1 MDILSTH
8 VYSNERS
15 QLLDIWRFPRM
26 GHPQLSSI
34 LIGFSIINHPIVW
47 ILPGEN
53 HIPSTGRL
61 RWRRKKEMQKSIRS
75 RHGDDFFFFFSEKH
89 GIFMGYGAIHG
100 IFWWKTRELNVAGKA
115 RTKLEVLRGTSALN
129 DGIVHFRVW
138 LPEGMSLSIGT
149 VDWWHII
156 ILWPSHAHSLLL
168 MGISLPVIRIFRGI
182 CIGNMLPDRQFH

>member
-53 HIPSTGRL
+53 HIPALDDWGEEERKRCRNRSGRG
-61 RWRRKKEMQKSIRS
+61 MVMI
-75 RHGDDFFFFFSEKH
+75 FFLAKKH

-100 IFWWKTRELNVAGKA
+100 IFWWKTRELNVAGKT

-138 LPEGMSLSIGT
+138 LPEGMSLSVGT

-182 CIGNMLPDRQFH
+182 CIGDMLPDRQFH